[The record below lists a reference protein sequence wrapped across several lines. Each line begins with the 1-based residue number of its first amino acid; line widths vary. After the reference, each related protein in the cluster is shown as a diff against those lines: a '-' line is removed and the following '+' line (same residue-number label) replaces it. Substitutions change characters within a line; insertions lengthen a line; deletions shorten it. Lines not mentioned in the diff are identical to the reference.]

1 MEGDGDMTKVIAAI
15 DQTSSAGRV
24 LATGKAVARLFGA
37 TVEAVH
43 VRENGSEPT
52 AQECKTAAVPLQLA
66 RGDVIA
72 SLTAIGSLPEVT
84 ALVLGT
90 RDLPSRS
97 TPLGSTALE
106 VIGAVEK
113 PVVLVPPRGSA
124 PRRIRQVLLPLEG
137 TRPTSMAPASVLEV
151 ARGAGV
157 DLLALHVLD
166 EPNLPLFTDQP
177 QHETDA
183 WAAEFVARYC
193 PRGLRSVRLA
203 LRVGSPD
210 AAILAAAEETAADL
224 VVLGWNQRLVPG
236 RAAVVRSL
244 LARGTFPLLLIPT
257 VRNDDRERRKV
268 A

>member
-15 DQTSSAGRV
+15 DETSSAGRV

-43 VRENGSEPT
+43 VCENGSER
-52 AQECKTAAVPLQLA
+52 ASQECKAAAVPLRLL
-66 RGDVIA
+66 RGNVIE
-72 SLTAIGSLPEVT
+72 SLTTIGSLPEVT
-84 ALVLGT
+84 ALALGT

-97 TPLGSTALE
+97 TPLGATALE

-113 PVVLVPPRGSA
+113 PVVLVPPRGTA
-124 PRRIRQVLLPLEG
+124 PGRIRQVLLPLEG

-151 ARGAGV
+151 TRGAAV

-166 EPNLPLFTDQP
+166 ESNLPLFTDQP

-183 WAAEFVARYC
+183 WAKEFVARYC

-210 AAILAAAEETAADL
+210 EAILAAAEETGADL

-236 RAAVVRSL
+236 RAAVVRAL
-244 LARGTFPLLLIPT
+244 LERGTFPLLLIPT
-257 VRNDDRERRKV
+257 VRNDDRERRK
-268 A
+268 AA

>member
-15 DQTSSAGRV
+15 DETSSAERV

-43 VRENGSEPT
+43 VCEDGSEL
-52 AQECKTAAVPLQLA
+52 ASRECKTAAVPLQLL

-106 VIGAVEK
+106 VIAAVEK
-113 PVVLVPPRGSA
+113 PVVLVPPRGTA

-151 ARGAGV
+151 ARGAAV

-166 EPNLPLFTDQP
+166 ESNLPLFTDQP

-183 WAAEFVARYC
+183 WAKEFVARYC
-193 PRGLRSVRLA
+193 PNGLRSVRLA
-203 LRVGSPD
+203 LRVGTPD
-210 AAILAAAEETAADL
+210 AAILAAAEETGADL
-224 VVLGWNQRLVPG
+224 VVLGWHQRLVPG
-236 RAAVVRSL
+236 RAAVVRAL
-244 LARGTFPLLLIPT
+244 LERGTFPLLLVPI
-257 VRNDDRERRKV
+257 VRIDERERRKV